1 MAFCG
6 KCGTQMNDGVKF
18 CPGCG
23 APNEATAPAAPA
35 TPVQEAPPVQQNPAP
50 QQADF
55 SAKMAALNNTADTTA
70 EFDKADIDQNK
81 GMSILA
87 YFGPLVL
94 IPILAAKNSKFAR
107 YHSNQ
112 GLVLLLAAI
121 AYGIVY
127 GILST
132 IIYAISWRL
141 GFIVSIIGLV
151 SILFTVLAIIGII
164 NAVNGRAKELP
175 IIGKFKILK

>member
-6 KCGTQMNDGVKF
+6 KCGTQMNDGAKF

-23 APNEATAPAAPA
+23 APNEAAAPAAPV
-35 TPVQEAPPVQQNPAP
+35 TPNQETPPVQQNPAP

-70 EFDKADIDQNK
+70 EFDKADIEQNK
-81 GMSILA
+81 AMSILA

-94 IPILAAKNSKFAR
+94 IPIFAAKNSKFAR

-112 GLVLLLAAI
+112 GLILLIAAV
-121 AYGIVY
+121 AYSIVY

-132 IIYAISWRL
+132 VIYAISWRL

-151 SILFTVLAIIGII
+151 SILFTVLAIIGIV

-175 IIGKFKILK
+175 IIGKFRILK

>member
-6 KCGTQMNDGVKF
+6 KCGTQMNDDARF

-23 APNEATAPAAPA
+23 AVNEAAAPA
-35 TPVQEAPPVQQNPAP
+35 TFSAPTQEAQPVQQNTAP

-55 SAKMAALNNTADTTA
+55 GAKMAALNNTADTTT
-70 EFDKADIDQNK
+70 EFDKADIEQNK
-81 GMSILA
+81 AMSILA

-94 IPILAAKNSKFAR
+94 IPIFAAKNSKFAR

-175 IIGKFKILK
+175 IIGKYRILK